1 MELREKHGLSYNI
14 EASYTPYGDCGI
26 VAVYFSS
33 DHGHMEQCIDLL
45 DRQLGRLRTEPLTAR
60 RLSMA
65 KKQFVAQLAISMEGN
80 EGYMLGAGKS
90 FLTHDEVDT
99 MEQVYA
105 KIEALTAAQL
115 AEVAEAVFADMSRLV
130 YR

>member
-1 MELREKHGLSYNI
+1 
-14 EASYTPYGDCGI
+14 
-26 VAVYFSS
+26 
-33 DHGHMEQCIDLL
+33 
-45 DRQLGRLRTEPLTAR
+45 
-60 RLSMA
+60 
-65 KKQFVAQLAISMEGN
+65 
-80 EGYMLGAGKS
+80 MLGAGKS

>member
-1 MELREKHGLSYNI
+1 MLVTS
-14 EASYTPYGDCGI
+14 ASG
-26 VAVYFSS
+26 S
-33 DHGHMEQCIDLL
+33 
-45 DRQLGRLRTEPLTAR
+45 R

-65 KKQFVAQLAISMEGN
+65 KKQFVAQLAISMESN

-99 MEQVYA
+99 MERVYA
-105 KIEALTAAQL
+105 KIEALTASQL
-115 AEVAEAVFADMSRLV
+115 TEVAEEIFASPSRLI

>member
-1 MELREKHGLSYNI
+1 M
-14 EASYTPYGDCGI
+14 
-26 VAVYFSS
+26 AVYFSS

-90 FLTHDEVDT
+90 FLTLVEVDT

>member
-65 KKQFVAQLAISMEGN
+65 KKQFVAQLAISMEGKVA
-80 EGYMLGAGKS
+80 YCP
-90 FLTHDEVDT
+90 V
-99 MEQVYA
+99 EQAYA